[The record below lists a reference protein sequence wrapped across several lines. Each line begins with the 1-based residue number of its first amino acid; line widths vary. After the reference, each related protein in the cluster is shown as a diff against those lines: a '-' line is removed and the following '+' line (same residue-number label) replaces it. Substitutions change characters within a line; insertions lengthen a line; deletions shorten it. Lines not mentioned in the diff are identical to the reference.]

1 MTQTPEELAAP
12 IVEDM
17 KSAAKFDLRSALTK
31 VSYPTQDVTVYL
43 EGHKAHEVNVI
54 LDEIADLEA
63 EAEGLT
69 AKAQG
74 TITDAPELEGVEAKI
89 AELHKQE
96 KALLEEIKAS
106 SLTFTMR
113 GVAPAVWRLIDK
125 EARRKIKPDT
135 KSEDDV
141 LEAQLLRNQYV
152 NVELVSKGTVKIT
165 NADGVVDSSALTHEV
180 AEQLFDGLLEPEWM
194 KLQEGVQNLT
204 FAHSL
209 FQNVAMQDA
218 DFLSKPSAD
227 QTSPA
232 TSE

>member
-63 EAEGLT
+63 EAEGLS

-74 TITDAPELEGVEAKI
+74 TITDAPELEGVQAKI
-89 AELHKQE
+89 AELHERE
-96 KALLEEIKAS
+96 KALLAEIQESA
-106 SLTFTMR
+106 LTFTLR

-125 EARRKIKPDT
+125 EARRKIKPNT
-135 KSEDDV
+135 KSEDDQF
-141 LEAQLLRNQYV
+141 EAQIERNQYV
-152 NVELVSKGTVKIT
+152 NIELVAKGTVRIV
-165 NADGVVDSSALTHEV
+165 NSEGVGDSSALTHEV
-180 AEQLFDGLLEPEWM
+180 AEQLFEGLLEPEWM
-194 KLQEGVQNLT
+194 KLQEAIQNLT
-204 FAHSL
+204 FAHTL

-227 QTSPA
+227 QDKQA